1 MHSYH
6 GEIPHVQHTLELNLA
21 AQGGET
27 PRSGKMQVQSCSARC
42 TSSERYTMAPTH
54 LHHASGAGS
63 TVEYPAEAKLRQRA
77 VPA

>member
-6 GEIPHVQHTLELNLA
+6 GEIHVQHTLELNLA

-77 VPA
+77 APA